1 MPTGTKFLK
10 YTRAN
15 VLGDTNQTYY
25 TGTDSDV
32 DNQKTNISANGQLLD
47 GTPVSFAK
55 EFYPIYLDA
64 NNVPYGGV
72 ATGWQYGGTP
82 QSSDFLNQRLW
93 DPGQC
98 AINGLRI
105 VSAVKNL
112 ETVTIDADIYE
123 INTQSGRSVSPHIPV
138 DCTGGA
144 TVRAHQA
151 LTFTTNVAD
160 GDTVTIDTKVYTF
173 LDVLL
178 NANGNVKIGAD
189 AATSIQNLVDAIN
202 LTGTPGTQYALA
214 MTKHTTCTAVKT
226 SATVLTATANAGGTA
241 GNSIATTETSS
252 HIAWGNTTLLLGVD
266 PTAANGVDQLLAT
279 INTSNTQGLIATK
292 IATNELLISTSTPQ
306 AAVLACTETL
316 AGANNGF
323 NAAAMY
329 GGRAA
334 GLRRSSTQARVPLA
348 QEVTLGLMHFMF
360 DFPPSFVNIMI
371 IVTATPGVALAWDG
385 AVTIVGNRVTLDN
398 TGSVDWAATNKVFIT
413 VSE

>member
-1 MPTGTKFLK
+1 MPTGTKFLR

-15 VLGDTNQTYY
+15 VLGDLNQTYY

-32 DNQKTNISANGQLLD
+32 DDNWANINSAGQLLD
-47 GTPVSFAK
+47 GTPVSSAQIM
-55 EFYPIYLDA
+55 YPIYLDA

-72 ATGWQYGGTP
+72 AYGQPYGGTP

-105 VSAVKNL
+105 ASAVVNG
-112 ETVTIDADIYE
+112 ETLTVGLDTFE
-123 INTQSGRSVSPHIPV
+123 INTQPGRSTSPNIPV

-151 LTFTTNVAD
+151 LTFTTNVVD
-160 GDTVTIDTKVYTF
+160 TDTVTIGSKVYTF
-173 LDVLL
+173 QTSLT
-178 NANGNVKIGAD
+178 NTNGNVLVGAD

-202 LTGTPGTQYALA
+202 LTGTPGVQYALA
-214 MTKHTTCTAVKT
+214 MTKHTQVSAVKT
-226 SATVLTATANAGGTA
+226 SATVLTATANVGGTA

-266 PTAANGVDQLLAT
+266 PTAANAVDAITLA

-292 IATNELLISTSTPQ
+292 IGTNELLVSTSAPQ

-316 AGANNGF
+316 AGSNNGF

-334 GLRRSSTQARVPLA
+334 GLRRMSIQSRVPVA
-348 QEVTLGLMHFMF
+348 QEVTLGSMHFMF
-360 DFPPSFVNIMI
+360 DFPPVNVSVNI
-371 IVTATPGVALAWDG
+371 IVTATPGIALAWDG
-385 AVTIVGNRVTLDN
+385 AVTITGNRVTLDN
-398 TGSVDWAATNKVFIT
+398 AGGTDWATTNKVFIT
-413 VSE
+413 CSE